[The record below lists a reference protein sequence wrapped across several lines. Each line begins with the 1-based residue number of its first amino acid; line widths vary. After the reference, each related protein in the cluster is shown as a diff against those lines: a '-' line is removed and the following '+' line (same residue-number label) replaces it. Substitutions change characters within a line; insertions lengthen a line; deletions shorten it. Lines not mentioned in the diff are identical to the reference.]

1 MCRRSL
7 SAATAWRKRLALST
21 EGKTEMQIGSKVI
34 ASSDFSEIQG
44 VIIGGDDMEFGDYAT
59 TEGRDIDM
67 DGVVVIRSSD
77 DNKPYRCNGW
87 LWSFE
92 AA

>member
-1 MCRRSL
+1 
-7 SAATAWRKRLALST
+7 
-21 EGKTEMQIGSKVI
+21 MQIGSKVI
-34 ASSDFSEIQG
+34 ASSDFTEIAG

-59 TEGRDIDM
+59 TEGREIDM

-87 LWSFE
+87 LWSFK